1 MGHDRSGTSLK
12 SIHLAFRIAGSRVLM
27 AAPVIKYLWDM
38 DDLFCLLSAA
48 EDKVIILGSVK
59 FLAEAAYLV

>member
-1 MGHDRSGTSLK
+1 
-12 SIHLAFRIAGSRVLM
+12 M